1 MASSVLYCLTNT
13 FFTPIMTAK
22 LTTHVLDTY
31 HGKPAYGICWIL
43 EFKSPKGDWRQI
55 SSGTT
60 NEEGRTSGTIISGEE
75 LKTGSYRLIYEV
87 SSYFNSMGVQ
97 LSDPPFLGQVVIQVN
112 LVAGESYHV
121 PLLCSPWSYST
132 YRGS

>member
-1 MASSVLYCLTNT
+1 
-13 FFTPIMTAK
+13 MTAK

-31 HGKPAYGICWIL
+31 HGKPASGVCWIL
-43 EFKSPKGDWRQI
+43 EFKSLEGGWNQI
-55 SSGTT
+55 SAGTT
-60 NEEGRTSGTIISGEE
+60 NEDGRTGGALIAGGALI
-75 LKTGSYRLIYEV
+75 TGCYRLRFDV
-87 SSYFNSMGVQ
+87 ASYFSSNGVQ
-97 LSDPPFLGQVVIQVN
+97 LSEPPFLAEVVLQVN